1 MTEIEIDKIA
11 KQLQLFLLS
20 DTLRPVFC
28 SYLQYQIEYN
38 SIVQGQP
45 TPVSVE
51 RRLDLEQ
58 QLHTIKPVLQ
68 NALLQV
74 DLTAAKSSVISSL
87 SDWPDLHL
95 IALWQLFREVTT

>member
-1 MTEIEIDKIA
+1 MFENEIDKIA

-20 DTLRPVFC
+20 DTLRPLFC

-38 SIVQGQP
+38 SIVQGQQ
-45 TPVSVE
+45 TSLSVE
-51 RRLDLEQ
+51 RRLDIER
-58 QLHTIKPVLQ
+58 QLHTIKPILQ
-68 NALLQV
+68 HALLQV

-95 IALWQLFREVTT
+95 IALWQLFKEVTP